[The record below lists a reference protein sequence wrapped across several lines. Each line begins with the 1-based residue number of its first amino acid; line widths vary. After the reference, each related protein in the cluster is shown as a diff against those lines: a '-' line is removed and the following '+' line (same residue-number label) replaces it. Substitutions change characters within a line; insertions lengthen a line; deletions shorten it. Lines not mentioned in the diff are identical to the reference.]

1 MLQRKIL
8 SLSNLSLFESKT
20 IFSRKIISKRKNSYC
35 HGFMTG
41 NFHII
46 CGSMCGKNR
55 QSPASTETLGWDVS
69 GDILT
74 KKKWIELKKW
84 VQKIF
89 EWVIPHSGCTPSPL
103 FYFFHKP
110 NPPFLFLSDV
120 LFKWSLTK
128 IH

>member
-20 IFSRKIISKRKNSYC
+20 IFSQKIISKRKNNHC
-35 HGFMTG
+35 HGFMPG
-41 NFHII
+41 NFHVI
-46 CGSMCGKNR
+46 CGSMFGKNR
-55 QSPASTETLGWDVS
+55 QSLASTETLGWDVS
-69 GDILT
+69 GDILI

-89 EWVIPHSGCTPSPL
+89 EWVISHSGCTPSPL
-103 FYFFHKP
+103 FCFFRKP
-110 NPPFLFLSDV
+110 NLPFLFLSDV